1 MPSAF
6 VSATVRS
13 PKATLPASMRSSV
26 VAHLSSVDLPPPEGP
41 MMATTS
47 PGATSSEMER
57 STCVLPKDL
66 LTSRMEKTGARPPA
80 WFCVVIARS

>member
-1 MPSAF
+1 
-6 VSATVRS
+6 
-13 PKATLPASMRSSV
+13 
-26 VAHLSSVDLPPPEGP
+26 

-66 LTSRMEKTGARPPA
+66 LTSRMEKTGACPPA
-80 WFCVVIARS
+80 WVCVVIARS